1 MKNNIF
7 LYFAKFVGFQILYQY
22 IFIYILYIIKLHLQA
37 NLLSFMG
44 YFFLFPYNDWSR
56 NQCRSRSVFWSRI
69 WLQIRHLSNRYTFI
83 ITSRAIDPFFIFKEI
98 FLRIFW
104 PITFLNQP
112 VAESLSRSQK
122 IFEGL
127 EPPKIK
133 QLRNSAVETSRGG
146 GRNPSTHWKWSKI
159 NLPEG

>member
-146 GRNPSTHWKWSKI
+146 GEEPFYSLKVK
-159 NLPEG
+159 

>member
-7 LYFAKFVGFQILYQY
+7 LYFAKFVGFQILYQSWLPLTASLELNC
-22 IFIYILYIIKLHLQA
+22 IFRQIYLVLWDI
-37 NLLSFMG
+37 
-44 YFFLFPYNDWSR
+44 FFLFPYNDWSR

-146 GRNPSTHWKWSKI
+146 GGGTLLLTESEVK
-159 NLPEG
+159 